1 VPSYVAVLVTSSV
14 SQSGSVVSGTV
25 SEIVVVST
33 NPGYLNDPG
42 IRGSGRWW
50 RFLCPGLNI

>member
-1 VPSYVAVLVTSSV
+1 MTVAVTSSV
-14 SQSGSVVSGTV
+14 SQSGSVLSGTI

-42 IRGSGRWW
+42 DPGTGTVVAI
-50 RFLCPGLNI
+50 LCRS